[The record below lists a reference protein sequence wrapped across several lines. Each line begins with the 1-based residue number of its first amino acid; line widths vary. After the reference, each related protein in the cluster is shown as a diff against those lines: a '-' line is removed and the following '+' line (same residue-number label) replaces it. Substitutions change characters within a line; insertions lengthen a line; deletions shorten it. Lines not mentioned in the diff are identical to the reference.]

1 MFYCFRVVDLG
12 LVTWFIRVFVRLYP
26 VMFLNVF
33 ALPRIADCR
42 AFVAEGAL
50 FGLYRVTL
58 SNGKNPNE
66 VPLSSPITIIE
77 VDVKS
82 FVILAILL
90 FFAIRPKNSD
100 PSGVLD
106 FSGIKSD
113 KTIIDMELTD
123 VSNVYS
129 MHMYY
134 TGYKTMKFENGFMR
148 FA

>member
-1 MFYCFRVVDLG
+1 
-12 LVTWFIRVFVRLYP
+12 
-26 VMFLNVF
+26 
-33 ALPRIADCR
+33 LPRIADCR